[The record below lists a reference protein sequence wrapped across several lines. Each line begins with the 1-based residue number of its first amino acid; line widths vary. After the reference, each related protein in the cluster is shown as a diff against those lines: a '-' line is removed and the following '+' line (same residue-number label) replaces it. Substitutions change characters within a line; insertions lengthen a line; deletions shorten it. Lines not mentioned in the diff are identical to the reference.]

1 MSVWKKANE
10 EKPPLNEDVLILYKH
25 KHDELKEK
33 ICCTELQ
40 VGFKTKI
47 LVLKDGHILLS
58 ILDILK

>member
-33 ICCTELQ
+33 N
-40 VGFKTKI
+40 
-47 LVLKDGHILLS
+47 LLYGIAS
-58 ILDILK
+58 WI